1 MYCQTVCLKSCTQLQ
16 LHRPWGQQLT
26 VPKLSTCFQHRRR
39 RFPNLGGWME
49 VGAAGGE
56 LLPWDSVSLKNQD
69 LGLKSVFPNVPGEEH
84 HLELLLKSLIGRL
97 RSNLYKTLL
106 ETAGGGICEF
116 DNNPELLLSKFHPR
130 YSLD

>member
-1 MYCQTVCLKSCTQLQ
+1 
-16 LHRPWGQQLT
+16 
-26 VPKLSTCFQHRRR
+26 
-39 RFPNLGGWME
+39 ME